1 MKLVAQY
8 VIYVIAAIAVGTWFV
23 RAGSGENR
31 RLAVYTATMSAA
43 VALLMAT
50 AISAAYDHPRPFVV
64 RSDVVQ
70 LIPHGPDSGF
80 PSDHVTVAF
89 AIAAG
94 IGLYRARFGVML
106 LALACAIAFARVYVG
121 VHYPGDVAGGA
132 ALGILV
138 AFAVWLARP
147 LLRWLDRAVVS
158 RLVPQLFL

>member
-1 MKLVAQY
+1 MKLVAQFM
-8 VIYVIAAIAVGTWFV
+8 IYVIAAIVCASWFV

-43 VALLMAT
+43 VALLIAA

-64 RSDVVQ
+64 RSDVVK
-70 LIPHGPDSGF
+70 LIPHGSDSSF
-80 PSDHVTVAF
+80 PSDHATAAF

-94 IGLYRARFGVML
+94 IGLYRARLGVML
-106 LALACAIAFARVYVG
+106 LALAFSIAFARVYVG
-121 VHYPGDVAGGA
+121 VHYPVDVAGGA

-147 LLRWLDRAVVS
+147 LLRWLDRAVVL